1 MEQPWEAGQ
10 LKMRHSHLAMG
21 HNRLVRGLPL
31 VALCLL
37 VAPGLE
43 GLLAELR
50 EELQEELQEELLE
63 EPQVEHLQED
73 QLGSEFVRRRFAELE
88 SGLALVQQSLRFEPE
103 EPELVLL
110 VY

>member
-1 MEQPWEAGQ
+1 MEQPWEAAQ
-10 LKMRHSHLAMG
+10 LKMQHSHLAMG
-21 HNRLVRGLPL
+21 HIRLVRGLPL

-43 GLLAELR
+43 GPLAELR
-50 EELQEELQEELLE
+50 EEPQVEHLQE
-63 EPQVEHLQED
+63 EHLQED